1 MKAFKKA
8 IQKGIDMAEYTEKL
22 LGREK
27 DWQII
32 TPAQLGII
40 NFVYAPVGASPTE
53 IDTASK
59 AIAEKVMHDGFAMIT
74 TTKINDLTVLR
85 MCPIHPG
92 LTKWDIRQ
100 TINKLIEFAS

>member
-1 MKAFKKA
+1 MR
-8 IQKGIDMAEYTEKL
+8 IQCQRISQQ
-22 LGREK
+22 K

-40 NFVYAPVGASPTE
+40 NFVYAPKVASLEE
-53 IDTASK
+53 IDNYSK
-59 AIAEKVMHDGFAMIT
+59 TIAEKIMHNGFAMMT

-92 LTKWDIRQ
+92 LRKQDIKQ
-100 TINKLIEFAS
+100 TIALLNNCAKSSVS